1 MLHSWPRVPL
11 GVSLCHGFLLLKE
24 AEGTFGSAEQQV
36 VEIVNHD
43 LKNPFLTALGSRLLR
58 QEEMEDSLEM
68 RIVECRN
75 ISHVRAFFTLM
86 QKCQVNLDPSL

>member
-11 GVSLCHGFLLLKE
+11 GVSLCHGFLLLEE

-36 VEIVNHD
+36 VEIVNRD

-58 QEEMEDSLEM
+58 QEEVEVSLEM

-75 ISHVRAFFTLM
+75 GHYSLTLSTFPPHDFDTFTP
-86 QKCQVNLDPSL
+86 CE